1 MAKHKKYEDSH
12 FEDYLETQTIVDIDI
27 EKRMREAFIDYAMS
41 VIVSRAL
48 PDVRDGLKPV
58 HRRILYSMHEEHLTY
73 DKPFFKSAT
82 TVGNVIGRYHPHG
95 DASVYDAMVRLAQD
109 FSMRYMLIDGHGN
122 FGSVDGDP
130 PAAYRYTEARMSKL
144 ANVMLENIEKNTV
157 DFAPNFDEKREEP
170 VVLPTRIPTL
180 LINGSSGIAVGMA
193 TNIPPH
199 NLTEVLNGVIAK
211 IDKPDITVDELMEY
225 IKGPDF
231 PTKAFIMGRR
241 GIRSAY
247 ETGRGKI
254 IVRAKTQIEEHRD
267 GTSSIIVTELP
278 YQVNKKMLVEAIA
291 ELAKDKRVEG
301 LSDIDDHSS
310 DRVGIRIDIALKRD
324 ANPQIVL
331 NQLFKYTRLQDSFS
345 VNMLAIHDGRPKTM
359 GLNEVLEHFITFQEE
374 IVTRRTKFDLEKAEA
389 RMHILEGL
397 RIALA
402 NIDEIIHI
410 IRNSYDDA
418 KERLMER
425 FSMSDIQAQ
434 SVLDMRLAQLQRL
447 NGERIEEEYN
457 DLIAKTAEYRLLLSD
472 HGKLMEQI
480 KTELIEIRDKYG
492 DERKTELLESVDEI
506 DIEDLIA
513 EEDNVFTLTHF
524 GYVKRMPAD
533 IYKAQRRGGKGI
545 MGMTTRE
552 EDFVER
558 LFVTST
564 HNHILFFTNKGKM
577 YRLKAY
583 QIPETSRQAKG
594 TNIVNLLQLDSD
606 EKVTATICV
615 KEFEEDK
622 YLFFA
627 TRKGIVKKTD
637 FMSYNTA
644 RKGGLAAIVLEEGD
658 ELINVELTD
667 GKQDILL
674 ATYNGMCIRFNEE
687 DIRPLGRVSH
697 GVRGIRLASGN
708 DYVVGMGVAHDDAD
722 LLVVT
727 ENGFGKKTPLDE
739 YKTQNRG
746 GQGVTTYRLSDAT
759 GNVAGIM
766 VVTEADD
773 VMLITSDGTI
783 IRMKTKEISRIG
795 RLTKGVRLM
804 RLDDVRVVSVARAD
818 EQEEEEISVDETAET
833 DVNAEEDTN
842 AAAEQPETE
851 ANTAADAMED
861 TPSAE

>member
-637 FMSYNTA
+637 FMAYNTA

-746 GQGVTTYRLSDAT
+746 GQGVNTYRLSDAT

-833 DVNAEEDTN
+833 EVNAEEDTN